1 MRILTF
7 SALGDGVAF
16 SQVTHV
22 WRGPGAS
29 EAWMTLSAIPARG
42 DGDALPQAGRRPAR
56 LEARHA
62 DGRAQAR
69 QALTARAPT
78 TPPFAPD
85 PPACC

>member
-7 SALGDGVAF
+7 SARGDGGAF

-29 EAWMTLSAIPARG
+29 EARMTLFAIPARG
-42 DGDALPQAGRRPAR
+42 DGDAFPEAGRRPAR

-62 DGRAQAR
+62 DGLAQAR
-69 QALTARAPT
+69 RRH
-78 TPPFAPD
+78 
-85 PPACC
+85 